1 MKKQLFSVGQSYS
14 ETSPDSIEQG
24 DFSDNGWEFEPTF
37 DFSLSELLW
46 EIKSQGVEHIEEWN
60 DSLNIYGPWVVKS
73 YRTGEEVQ
81 NCLHI
86 KGSPRV
92 IKRLSAIIGKKVS

>member
-1 MKKQLFSVGQSYS
+1 MKKQLFSVGKSYS
-14 ETSPDSIEQG
+14 ETSPESVERG

-37 DFSLSELLW
+37 DFSLSDLIW
-46 EIKSQGVEHIEEWN
+46 EIKSQGVEHIEEWS
-60 DSLNIYGPWVVKS
+60 DSIDIYGPTVVKS

-86 KGSPRV
+86 KASLRV
-92 IKRLSAIIGKKVS
+92 IKRLSAIIGKTF